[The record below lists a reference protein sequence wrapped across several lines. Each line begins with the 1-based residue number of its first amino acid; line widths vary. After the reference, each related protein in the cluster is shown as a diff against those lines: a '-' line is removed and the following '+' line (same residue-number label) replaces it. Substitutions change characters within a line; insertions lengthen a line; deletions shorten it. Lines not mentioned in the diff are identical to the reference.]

1 VSGACYVV
9 GDGKSI
15 NIWMDPWIPWI
26 EGYKPK
32 PKDDSVEQNPMVIE
46 SLINSST
53 REWKQERLQKLFNQE
68 SMEGINKIIINI

>member
-1 VSGACYVV
+1 
-9 GDGKSI
+9 
-15 NIWMDPWIPWI
+15 MDPWIPWI